1 MQEAGCGGRC
11 PRERLRTSTTE
22 ADSNDESRCN
32 LPNIALSINIE
43 MSFYTPSNSNFTRL
57 YQEEVDIVFSGID
70 CVLNDERAIYCSSEL
85 TTGTRLY
92 DALREHKLKT
102 AAELQKKLGDAWY
115 RTNIFD
121 ANVKLGKEF
130 AQCVR
135 GALSD
140 NTMII
145 TPAPFFAPTWTQP
158 EYLFFWETL
167 LRTRIKSA
175 WFNHNWQFS
184 NGCTFEFAVAR
195 DAAIPTLDHN
205 GKTLEVD
212 EAIQLIDLAIRRL
225 DTDGFD
231 TLKLAENLERL
242 HAKRAHRGVF
252 SAV

>member
-1 MQEAGCGGRC
+1 
-11 PRERLRTSTTE
+11 
-22 ADSNDESRCN
+22 
-32 LPNIALSINIE
+32 
-43 MSFYTPSNSNFTRL
+43 MSFYTPSDSNFTRH

-85 TTGTRLY
+85 TTGARLY

-102 AAELQKKLGDAWY
+102 AADLRRKLGDAWY
-115 RTNIFD
+115 STNIFD

-130 AQCVR
+130 ARCVR
-135 GALSD
+135 NALSD

-175 WFNHNWQFS
+175 WFNRNWQFS

-195 DAAIPTLDHN
+195 DAAVSTLDHN
-205 GKTLEVD
+205 GKTLDLE
-212 EAIQLIDLAIRRL
+212 EAIRLIDSAIRQL
-225 DTDGFD
+225 DADGFNTS
-231 TLKLAENLERL
+231 TLCENLERL
-242 HAKRAHRGVF
+242 HAKRAPAGVF
-252 SAV
+252 SPA